1 MTIGSYEVYD
11 LCLMVA
17 VISFLGFA
25 LENIWLSIRKGYM
38 DNRNMTFPFLLG
50 YGLLV
55 VGIYIIIGTPEEIYI
70 SGKLN
75 LSLSGCYIVYFLT
88 AAVVV
93 SVGEVMLG
101 TFVEKV
107 FGFEYWNYE
116 KIPMHITKYTSIPT
130 SLGFAFIIT
139 FFMGKCFAPIMNVIG
154 SFNEK
159 GAHSAAVVLTVAMV
173 GDFIVS
179 FGKMYKNGML
189 NERWRINVPLL
200 HDSVEKIKES
210 VGK

>member
-1 MTIGSYEVYD
+1 MIIGSYEIYD

-17 VISFLGFA
+17 VISFLGFV
-25 LENIWLSIRKGYM
+25 LENVWLSVRKGYM

-50 YGLLV
+50 YGILV
-55 VGIYIIIGTPEEIYI
+55 VGIYIIIGTPEEIYA
-70 SGKLN
+70 SGRLN
-75 LSLSGCYIVYFLT
+75 LSVTGCYIVYFLT

-93 SVGEVMLG
+93 SVGEIALG

-116 KIPMHITKYTSIPT
+116 KLPMHITKYTSIPT

-139 FFMGKCFAPIMNVIG
+139 FFMGKCFAPIMTVIM
-154 SFNEK
+154 SLNESD
-159 GAHSAAVVLTVAMV
+159 AHTAAVVLSSALV
-173 GDFIVS
+173 GDFVIS

-189 NERWRINVPLL
+189 NERWRINVSFL
-200 HDSVEKIKES
+200 HDSYEKIKES
-210 VGK
+210 AGK